1 MRAQVG
7 VDGED
12 GEDEGD
18 GEGVHIVAIAIATDT
33 TTSDRKVAEVQRIR
47 VERVGFEHAGAIGE
61 LEEACRSDRG
71 YAVEGEVGAG
81 EPGVDEL
88 AIIGGSSG
96 RIHCKDAE
104 AKK

>member
-1 MRAQVG
+1 M
-7 VDGED
+7 
-12 GEDEGD
+12 
-18 GEGVHIVAIAIATDT
+18 
-33 TTSDRKVAEVQRIR
+33 
-47 VERVGFEHAGAIGE
+47 ERVGFECAGAIGE
-61 LEEACRSDRG
+61 LEEAGRSDRG